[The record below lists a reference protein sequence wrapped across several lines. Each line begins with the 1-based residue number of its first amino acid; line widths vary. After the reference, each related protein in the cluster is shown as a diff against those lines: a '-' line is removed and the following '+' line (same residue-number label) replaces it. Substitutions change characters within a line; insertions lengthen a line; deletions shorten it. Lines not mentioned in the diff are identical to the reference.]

1 MSTPAAAPSGPSRV
15 PPGTL
20 IFVVVLSIFWIV
32 QGALTYQR
40 ARRHDFLSFYTGA
53 TLIRQGQA
61 EHLYDLDA
69 QRPIQKALAPA
80 NEDVIPFIRPSYYAL
95 ILAPLSFLPF
105 GAAFWVWVG
114 FQAVLLLLC
123 WAWAGRCFG
132 WDAMIFGAIYFPTA
146 AGITNAQD
154 CVFLLAL
161 AIAAFVLAERK
172 REFWS
177 GVVLGLGLI
186 KFHLFFLLPLVVL
199 IQKRFRIF
207 AGYCLTGVVA
217 LGVFLLLGGL
227 GGVEEY
233 AALLLRDD
241 LEWLSPAP
249 ELMINIQ
256 SVAAN
261 LGLRSPWAPALL
273 ISLVVVVTIAG
284 AWRAE
289 LWRWLSVALL
299 GSVLITP
306 HAYAYDAAILLLPV
320 WLVLFRS
327 SDNPALR
334 IIAATLAVPLPFLS
348 LLFGPPW
355 TVIPALTI
363 FTLLCGLAWDN
374 RKTRLAATA
383 QI

>member
-20 IFVVVLSIFWIV
+20 IFVVVLSIFWVV
-32 QGALTYQR
+32 QGALTYQK

-53 TLIRQGQA
+53 TLIGRGQA
-61 EHLYDLDA
+61 EDLYDLDA
-69 QRPIQKALAPA
+69 QRLIQKALAPG
-80 NEDVIPFIRPSYYAL
+80 NEDVIPFIRPGYYAPL
-95 ILAPLSFLPF
+95 LAPLSFLPF

-123 WAWAGRCFG
+123 WAWAGRRFG

-146 AGITNAQD
+146 AGINHAQD

-161 AIAAFVLAERK
+161 AIGAFVLAERK
-172 REFWS
+172 RDFWS
-177 GVVLGLGLI
+177 GAVLGLGLI

-199 IQKRFRIF
+199 IQRRFRIF
-207 AGYCLTGVVA
+207 AGYCLTGLVA
-217 LGVFLLLGGL
+217 LVIFLVLGGFA
-227 GGVEEY
+227 GMEKYVT
-233 AALLLRDD
+233 LLRRDD

-261 LGLRSPWAPALL
+261 LGLHSPWAPTLL
-273 ISLVVVVTIAG
+273 IGVVVLVTIVG
-284 AWRAE
+284 AWHAE
-289 LWRWLSVALL
+289 LWRWLSAALL

-306 HAYAYDAAILLLPV
+306 HAYAYDAAILLLPI
-320 WLVLFRS
+320 WLVLFR

-363 FTLLCGLAWDN
+363 FTLLCALAWDN

>member
-1 MSTPAAAPSGPSRV
+1 MSTPAAGPSGPSRV

-20 IFVVVLSIFWIV
+20 VFVVVLSIFWVV
-32 QGALTYQR
+32 QGTLTYQR
-40 ARRHDFLSFYTGA
+40 ARHHDFLSFYTGA
-53 TLIRQGQA
+53 TLIGRGQA
-61 EHLYDLDA
+61 EDLYDLDA

-95 ILAPLSFLPF
+95 VLAPLSFLPF

-114 FQAVLLLLC
+114 LQAVLLFLC
-123 WAWAGRCFG
+123 WAWAGRNLG
-132 WDAMIFGAIYFPTA
+132 WDAVIFGAIYFPTA

-154 CVFLLAL
+154 CVFLLAVG
-161 AIAAFVLAERK
+161 IGAFVLAERK
-172 REFWS
+172 RDFWA

-186 KFHLFFLLPLVVL
+186 KFHLFFLLPVVL
-199 IQKRFRIF
+199 LVQKRFRIF
-207 AGYCLTGVVA
+207 AGYCATGA
-217 LGVFLLLGGL
+217 AAFGIFLVLGGF
-227 GGVEEY
+227 GGIENY
-233 AALLLRDD
+233 AGLLRRDD

-261 LGLRSPWAPALL
+261 LGVESPWAPAFL
-273 ISLVVVVTIAG
+273 IGAVVLVTVVG
-284 AWRAE
+284 AWRVE

-306 HAYAYDAAILLLPV
+306 HAYASDAAILLLPI

-327 SDNPALR
+327 DNPALR
-334 IIAATLAVPLPFLS
+334 VIAATLAVPLPFLS
-348 LLFGPPW
+348 FLFGPPW

-363 FTLLCGLAWDN
+363 FTLLCALAWDN

>member
-32 QGALTYQR
+32 QGAVTYQR

-61 EHLYDLDA
+61 EQLYDLDA
-69 QRPIQKALAPA
+69 QRPIQRALAPA

-95 ILAPLSFLPF
+95 VLAPLSFLPF

-146 AGITNAQD
+146 AGIINAQD

-161 AIAAFVLAERK
+161 AIGAFLLAERK
-172 REFWS
+172 RDFWS
-177 GVVLGLGLI
+177 GAVLGLGLI

-199 IQKRFRIF
+199 IQRRFRIF
-207 AGYCLTGVVA
+207 AGYCLTGLVA
-217 LGVFLLLGGL
+217 LVIFLVLGGFAGMEKYVTL
-227 GGVEEY
+227 ISQPVW
-233 AALLLRDD
+233 RSF
-241 LEWLSPAP
+241 WAP
-249 ELMINIQ
+249 ERMINIQ

-261 LGLRSPWAPALL
+261 LGADSAWAPVLL
-273 ISLVVVVTIAG
+273 IGVVVLVTIVG
-284 AWRAE
+284 AWHAE
-289 LWRWLSVALL
+289 LWRWLSAALL

-327 SDNPALR
+327 DNPALR

-348 LLFGPPW
+348 LLLGPPW

-363 FTLLCGLAWDN
+363 FALLCALAWDN
-374 RKTRLAATA
+374 HTARMAATA